1 MDNLPFGVRF
11 CPTDEELIT
20 HYLKNKVTEQPLPS
34 DKFTIE
40 RDIYGENE
48 TATPWI
54 LFGEDAPW
62 QTPVVDAFGKV
73 FVHQKVLY
81 VFTKLLN
88 VGKSSDKNKK
98 RIAGCGNWHNNSA
111 PEPIMKNWG
120 WGYQLIGNKR
130 TFTYRSKEET
140 VGHWTM
146 HEYELAGAS
155 LQGINLENNYV
166 LCKIKRD
173 DSKSSKGGRL
183 LSWKNS
189 RFAMVQFNED
199 DEVIVEPMM
208 GNSVPKAT
216 LGKRKSVSG
225 EGKQPEETENF
236 RRGYIQYRGD
246 GIESSGLKLVQEE
259 SSTSVN
265 NYSNPFDLKNVKQVN
280 SNGDSSSTMD
290 DLFQFQP
297 VNLS

>member
-120 WGYQLIGNKR
+120 WGYQLIGNKG
-130 TFTYRSKEET
+130 RSPIDPRRRLSAIGRCT
-140 VGHWTM
+140 SM
-146 HEYELAGAS
+146 S
-155 LQGINLENNYV
+155 LVVQ
-166 LCKIKRD
+166 IKRD

-199 DEVIVEPMM
+199 DEVIVEPVM

-265 NYSNPFDLKNVKQVN
+265 NYSNPFDLKNVKQGN